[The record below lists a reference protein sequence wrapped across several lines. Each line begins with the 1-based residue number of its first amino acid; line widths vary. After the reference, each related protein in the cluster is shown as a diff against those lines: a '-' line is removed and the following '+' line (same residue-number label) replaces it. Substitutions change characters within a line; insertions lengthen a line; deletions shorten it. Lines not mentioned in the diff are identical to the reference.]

1 MIGLP
6 SAKSP
11 AIELKLAVV
20 FGGRFNPTDQKSNW
34 DQDVNPRWRNR
45 RNRILQICEQTTE
58 SSLASEY

>member
-20 FGGRFNPTDQKSNW
+20 FGGRLNTTDQKSNW